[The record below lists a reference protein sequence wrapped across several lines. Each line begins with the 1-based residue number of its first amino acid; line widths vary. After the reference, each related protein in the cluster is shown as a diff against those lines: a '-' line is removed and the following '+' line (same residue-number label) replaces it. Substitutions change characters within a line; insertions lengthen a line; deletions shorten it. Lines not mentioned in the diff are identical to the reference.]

1 VISVVALVAA
11 IHGSPALVGAK
22 IPIDAVVVRVDK
34 RHHRATIKYAALDT
48 APAGVRS
55 VAIADVRTI
64 RHLWVGES
72 IHCVADTSRT
82 PWLVSNIVE
91 MR

>member
-1 VISVVALVAA
+1 MISVVALVAA
-11 IHGSPALVGAK
+11 IHGTPALPGAT
-22 IPIDAVVVRVDK
+22 IPIDAVVIRVDK

-55 VAIADVRTI
+55 VAIVDAKTMK
-64 RHLWVGES
+64 HLWVGES
-72 IHCVADTSRT
+72 IHCVADTSHT

-91 MR
+91 MP